1 MASFTLSTPLYCRN
15 EHEFGGGG
23 LTSARLQC
31 QFRNFPQDMFQ
42 KIDFPFLLAAF
53 MSFVASVA
61 LWFLVNHDYGA
72 YVGLWV
78 PSILVFWVGV
88 RLVILAGQTKTY
100 GNK

>member
-1 MASFTLSTPLYCRN
+1 MWLPAMASFTLSTPLYCRN

-61 LWFLVNHDYGA
+61 LWFLVNHD
-72 YVGLWV
+72 
-78 PSILVFWVGV
+78 
-88 RLVILAGQTKTY
+88 
-100 GNK
+100 